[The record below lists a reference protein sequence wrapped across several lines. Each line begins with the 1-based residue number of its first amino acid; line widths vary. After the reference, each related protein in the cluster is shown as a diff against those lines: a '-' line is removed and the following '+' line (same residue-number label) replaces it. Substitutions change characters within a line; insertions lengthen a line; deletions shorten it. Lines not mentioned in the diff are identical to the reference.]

1 MGTMSAPW
9 PETIGGY
16 LIEARVGGGGM
27 AEVFRA
33 RPPTEFAEAIGREV
47 VAIKTLLPSFANDPS
62 FREMFAEEAEVSA
75 TLHHPNVIELLDVGQ
90 THEGSLFLVM
100 EWIDGLDL
108 SCVLRSFRRRR
119 LRLHPIAACTIVEQA
134 LRGLHAAHTRT
145 DRDGYVHPVVHRDV
159 SPANILLGS
168 SEGRSGIVKIADF
181 GLARPME
188 RVRRTLPGVVKGKF
202 AYLAPE
208 QAFDRAVDPRT
219 DVFAAGVVL
228 WEALAARHLFRRDDD
243 LETVLL
249 VRKAH
254 VPDIRTYAPGLDP
267 RIVDAV
273 GRALQADPDKRFPS
287 ALAFAEELASW
298 LRLQPGWSVPKIV
311 AAVVRDV
318 LEAETAREPRPV
330 QLEVRPDARSVARA
344 SAPMPLVIRK
354 RAGGLA

>member
-1 MGTMSAPW
+1 METMSASW
-9 PETIGGY
+9 PKTIGGY
-16 LIEARVGGGGM
+16 TIEARAGGGGM

-33 RPPTEFAEAIGREV
+33 RPPPEFAEAIGRDV
-47 VAIKTLLPSFANDPS
+47 VAIKTLLPSIANDPS
-62 FREMFAEEAEVSA
+62 FREMFAEEADVSG

-90 THEGSLFLVM
+90 TSDGALFLVM
-100 EWIDGLDL
+100 EWVDGLDL
-108 SCVLRSFRRRR
+108 SFVLRSFRRRR

-145 DRDGYVHPVVHRDV
+145 DRDGYLHPVVHRDV
-159 SPANILLGS
+159 SPANILLG
-168 SEGRSGIVKIADF
+168 RSGAVKIADF

-188 RVRRTLPGVVKGKF
+188 RMRRTLPGVVKGKF

-208 QAFDRAVDPRT
+208 QAFDRSVDPRT

-249 VRKAH
+249 VRQAR
-254 VPDIRTYAPGLDP
+254 VPDILTYAPGLDR

-273 GRALQADPDKRFPS
+273 SRALQADPEKRFPS

-311 AAVVRDV
+311 SAVVRDV
-318 LEAETAREPRPV
+318 FEAESRPA
-330 QLEVRPDARSVARA
+330 PRA
-344 SAPMPLVIRK
+344 STPVPLVVRK
-354 RAGGLA
+354 RADVPA